1 MTLMVLQ
8 QTTLENTSKIGIAI
22 VVRIH
27 RNDALS
33 QSASFWRLTQNEC
46 NLYCDN
52 IITASKT

>member
-1 MTLMVLQ
+1 MTLMILQ

-33 QSASFWRLTQNEC
+33 QSASF
-46 NLYCDN
+46 
-52 IITASKT
+52 